1 MPTLLIWHG
10 YKFRFYASDG
20 PEPPHIHIIKDKCSA
35 KVWLLSMEMAYNHG
49 YNSREVAEFLSKVDE
64 NRDGWMEKWNEFF
77 GV

>member
-1 MPTLLIWHG
+1 
-10 YKFRFYASDG
+10 
-20 PEPPHIHIIKDKCSA
+20 
-35 KVWLLSMEMAYNHG
+35 MEMAYNHG